1 LRRIPLSRRSHIIGF
16 QPLPSGPVEHE
27 SALERDFV
35 TLTSFTE
42 PTVSITSQ
50 PVTIHYFDG
59 RTRRRYTP
67 DFLVIGARRRTEL
80 IEIKYDADLRNNQER
95 LQPAF
100 AAAKAWAL
108 ERCGTFRVVT
118 ELEIRGPHLT
128 NAQRLLPLRHVP
140 LDPERS
146 ASLLAATRSQHSATI
161 GSVLAAV
168 PGDSISLST
177 LWRLI
182 ARGSLRADLSAAI
195 SFDTAIFAP

>member
-1 LRRIPLSRRSHIIGF
+1 LRRIPLSCRSHIVGF

-67 DFLVIGARRRTEL
+67 DFLVTGARRCTEL
-80 IEIKYDADLRNNQER
+80 IEIKYDADLRSNQKR

-100 AAAKAWAL
+100 DAAEAWAL
-108 ERCGTFRVVT
+108 ERCGRFRVVT
-118 ELEIRGPHLT
+118 ELEIRGPRLT
-128 NAQRLLPLRHVP
+128 NAQRLLPLRDAP
-140 LDPERS
+140 IDLER
-146 ASLLAATRSQHSATI
+146 AARVLAATRSQQYPTF
-161 GSVLAAV
+161 GSVLAAMS
-168 PGDSISLST
+168 GDSISLGT

-182 ARGSLRADLSAAI
+182 ARGRLCADLSAAI
-195 SFDTAIFAP
+195 SLDTPIFAA

>member
-1 LRRIPLSRRSHIIGF
+1 LRRIPLSRRSHIVGF
-16 QPLPSGPVEHE
+16 QPLPSGLVEHE

-35 TLTSFTE
+35 TLTTFSDATL
-42 PTVSITSQ
+42 SITSQ
-50 PVTIHYFDG
+50 PVTIYYFDG
-59 RTRRRYTP
+59 PTRRRYTP
-67 DFLVIGARRRTEL
+67 DFLITGAQRPSEL
-80 IEIKYDADLRNNQER
+80 IEIKYSEELRRNQER
-95 LQPAF
+95 LEAAF
-100 AAAKAWAL
+100 TAARAWAS

-118 ELEIRGPHLT
+118 ELEIRGPHLR

-146 ASLLAATRSQHSATI
+146 ASVLAATRSQLSPTI

-168 PGDSISLST
+168 SGDSISLST

-195 SFDTAIFAP
+195 SFNTAIFAP